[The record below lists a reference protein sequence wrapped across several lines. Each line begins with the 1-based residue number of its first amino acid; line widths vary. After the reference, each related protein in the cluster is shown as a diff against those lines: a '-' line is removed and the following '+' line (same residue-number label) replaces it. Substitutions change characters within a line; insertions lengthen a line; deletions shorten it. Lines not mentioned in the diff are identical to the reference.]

1 MKKTFMTMSIAAVVA
16 LSSVS
21 CSDNAASEKNLFA
34 DVAGKMQKRMEYALK
49 SMDGSL
55 SESERAKY
63 AEKEQTE
70 FNEALDIA
78 EDLGGCEIPGATDD
92 EFGLTLKGPFKVFM
106 FNRDDGCFY
115 LVAPAELDQD
125 TRNFYAIGYAD
136 ETPVYYIDGAEGID
150 DEGHLQMVMITGE
163 EEGAED
169 TEYLQVK
176 LMIRPTDAEQ
186 LAKVNK
192 IVLTQNEDIF
202 NRLKTESEQRVAKSI
217 KEAHGGRVDEPVAG
231 ELGLFELRG
240 PVKKCVWGRYTL
252 EFDNKGMWVAE
263 NGKKPW
269 AEKPNVS
276 RDSQGRITKMAI
288 DYDEEYTQFE
298 YDKNGH
304 IVKRHVH
311 YMDGDDITY
320 YKYDE
325 AGDCLLCQNSYS
337 GMDAEEGDDNR
348 ITHYTI
354 NKRDEK
360 GNWTERTTSDGTKE
374 TRTILYY

>member
-34 DVAGKMQKRMEYALK
+34 DVAGKMQRHIEYSLK
-49 SMDGSL
+49 SMDESL
-55 SESERAKY
+55 SESDRAKY

-163 EEGAED
+163 EEGTED

-202 NRLKTESEQRVAKSI
+202 NRLKTESEQRI
-217 KEAHGGRVDEPVAG
+217 KNLKNNDDKGKVLISDDKNLFFMGISLGLSQSEIVSQLQKKGFKPMQSNKYMTETQGEVYGKQASVTVETTDDQKIIVSVRDLEPCTLKQAQQRLDELKPHFQRDEPEEAIA
-231 ELGLFELRG
+231 
-240 PVKKCVWGRYTL
+240 
-252 EFDNKGMWVAE
+252 FDTMEGIRLMQKG
-263 NGKKPW
+263 GK
-269 AEKPNVS
+269 
-276 RDSQGRITKMAI
+276 I
-288 DYDEEYTQFE
+288 DLYYYNEDE
-298 YDKNGH
+298 
-304 IVKRHVH
+304 V
-311 YMDGDDITY
+311 
-320 YKYDE
+320 
-325 AGDCLLCQNSYS
+325 
-337 GMDAEEGDDNR
+337 EG
-348 ITHYTI
+348 
-354 NKRDEK
+354 
-360 GNWTERTTSDGTKE
+360 TSD
-374 TRTILYY
+374 YYIVALKLCNQDFSEE

>member
-1 MKKTFMTMSIAAVVA
+1 MKKTIQTMVAAAVVL
-16 LSSVS
+16 LSMGS
-21 CSDNAASEKNLFA
+21 CGDNAPREKNLFT
-34 DVAGKMQKRMEYALK
+34 DVAMKFHDQMEDALK
-49 SMDGSL
+49 SIDESL
-55 SESERAKY
+55 SESEREKFREKSI
-63 AEKEQTE
+63 AEA
-70 FNEALDIA
+70 NEALDMA
-78 EDLGGCEIPGATDD
+78 EELIGCEIAGETDGD
-92 EFGLTLKGPFKVFM
+92 FGLVLKGPFKVFV
-106 FNRDDGCFY
+106 FNRDNGCFY
-115 LVAPAELDQD
+115 LQAPAEMDDECRPL
-125 TRNFYAIGYAD
+125 YAIGYAD
-136 ETPVYYIDGAEGID
+136 DTPVYYIDGAEGEV
-150 DEGHLQMVMITGE
+150 DEEHLQMATAIDDSGE
-163 EEGAED
+163 TDD

-176 LMIRPTDAEQ
+176 LTLRPVDAEQ

-192 IVLTQNEDIF
+192 IVITQNEALF
-202 NRLKTESEQRVAKSI
+202 LKLKNESEQRVAKSI